1 MQPSRSIIFTSE
13 ECPMKAMV
21 VRSANQPLVLEER
34 SVPQP
39 GSAQVRIKVHACG
52 ICHSDKFVT
61 GHLWPGLELPRI
73 PGHEIAGVI
82 DAVGEGVKQFETGDR
97 VGLGWHGGHDGTC
110 NPCQSGHFINCEN
123 AQVTGI
129 SYDGGYGEYVIAP
142 AVAVARLA
150 AGMSFID
157 AAPLLCAGITTFNA
171 LRNSGARPGDLVGIQ
186 GLGGLGH
193 LGVQYARAM
202 GFDVVAISRG
212 EDKEGFARELG
223 AHHYVDSNR
232 DDFAEAMQTLG
243 GARVILATAPNAKAI
258 SQLVPGL
265 GIRGNLMIVGAPLDP
280 IEISAIDLIS
290 MTRRVQGWPSGTAAD
305 STDAVAFAQKH
316 GVRPVIERFPLEEA
330 QTAFERMMSGDVRFR
345 AVLEIVPE

>member
-1 MQPSRSIIFTSE
+1 
-13 ECPMKAMV
+13 MKAMV
-21 VRSANQPLVLEER
+21 VREPDQPLVAEER
-34 SVPQP
+34 PIPEP
-39 GSAQVRIKVHACG
+39 GPGQVRIKVHACG

-61 GHLWPGLELPRI
+61 GQLWPGLELPRV

-82 DAVGEGVKQFETGDR
+82 DTVGEGVTQFATGDR

-110 NPCQSGHFINCEN
+110 NHCLSGHFINCDG

-129 SYDGGYGEYVIAP
+129 SFDGGYGEYVVAP

-150 AGMSFID
+150 EGMSFAD

-171 LRNSGARPGDLVGIQ
+171 LRNSGARSGDLVGIQ

-202 GFDVVAISRG
+202 GYEVVAISRG
-212 EDKEGFARELG
+212 SDKEEFAHDLG
-223 AHHYVDSNR
+223 AKHYVDSGR
-232 DDFAEAMQTLG
+232 DDFAEAMQALG

-258 SQLVPGL
+258 SQLVPAL
-265 GIRGNLMIVGAPLDP
+265 GIEGNLMIVGAPFEP

-290 MTRRVQGWPSGTAAD
+290 MTRRIQGWPSGTATD

-316 GVRPVIERFPLEEA
+316 GVKPMIEKFSLDDA
-330 QTAFERMMSGDVRFR
+330 QPAYERMMSGDARFR
-345 AVLEIVPE
+345 VVLDVVPE